1 MDLAKSIS
9 DCKAKISIGK
19 LPTIKGYEVELRLL
33 FQNLLSNAF
42 KYRKQGV
49 TPDIRISSFK
59 DNDHY
64 IFSVNDNGIGIEEID
79 LENIF
84 KIFNKIHRNDNFEG
98 TGIGL
103 AHCDKIV
110 KLHDGKIWVDSQ
122 PGVGSTFHF
131 KLKA

>member
-1 MDLAKSIS
+1 
-9 DCKAKISIGK
+9 
-19 LPTIKGYEVELRLL
+19 
-33 FQNLLSNAF
+33 LLSNAF